1 MISLLPQLRV
11 LVATDPVDFR
21 RGIDSLAALC
31 RAHLDQD
38 PFSGAL
44 FVFRNRRGTS
54 VKLLVYDGIGF
65 WLCLRRF
72 SRGRLRYWP
81 HGDAPLSELAAAE
94 LSVVLFQGDPRSA
107 DFAPAWRRL
116 ASAAAQAAASPEA
129 HGSDAAVADALRDA
143 HSHGTHASGEAA
155 TSLRWPTTSAR

>member
-21 RGIDSLAALC
+21 KGIDSLAALC
-31 RAHLDQD
+31 RAQLDQD

-44 FVFRNRRGTS
+44 FVFRNRRGTA
-54 VKLLVYDGIGF
+54 VKLLVYDGLGF

-72 SRGRLRYWP
+72 SRGRLRFWP
-81 HGDAPLSELAAAE
+81 HGDAPLSELASAE

-116 ASAAAQAAASPEA
+116 ASAAHAAAAPEVV
-129 HGSDAAVADALRDA
+129 VADASIAGALRDA

-155 TSLRWPTTSAR
+155 TSPRCRTTSAR